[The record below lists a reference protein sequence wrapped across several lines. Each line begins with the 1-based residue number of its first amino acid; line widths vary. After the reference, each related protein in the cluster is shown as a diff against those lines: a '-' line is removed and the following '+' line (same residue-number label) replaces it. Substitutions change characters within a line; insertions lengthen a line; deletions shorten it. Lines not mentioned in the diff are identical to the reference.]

1 MPRKKQKFAVPD
13 DPSST
18 ETAAQPATRSRAR
31 HITRSSAPAPH
42 VSVTPTKQSTILF
55 SAASTHRDEEVGKER
70 RVMGASLTTNV
81 LALTDTLGI
90 KRGFHVDA
98 DQLLFLDTVRVMSVV
113 PDVAVVPAKDVYEKI
128 LSGIQET
135 KSLWVIVASYRL
147 LHDLDLRHPQ
157 VTLKATG
164 AGKSKVYELVDNKEQ
179 VWSPFKFAT
188 QKANEKPFTRVT
200 TDLYS
205 LLENIAD
212 ELDGRQESKKKG
224 DFGVDSASKNEDP
237 LNRLVQFLMLRWLV
251 SLFESDLRVRHQAFQ
266 GNPENSELVQESLIF
281 RFLMGQKN
289 VKIKEL
295 ITNLLRLIAR
305 VDKLDDLNDGIPE
318 LRGQPERPDSGV
330 DPTTSL
336 LPSASSSP
344 VFSVTD
350 ADFAHLAATFLSM
363 ILELEDFKAL
373 SDSKFGAARRSVSI
387 WSPVEILMGILQYWK
402 VYLCPLLQTLENPQL
417 KFNLILK
424 YLVTH
429 APGNT
434 KKQLREISTPKN
446 LFDCVS
452 NVNLHKSFDPHVL
465 QVLLAGAFQEM

>member
-1 MPRKKQKFAVPD
+1 MPFNCA
-13 DPSST
+13 
-18 ETAAQPATRSRAR
+18 
-31 HITRSSAPAPH
+31 
-42 VSVTPTKQSTILF
+42 
-55 SAASTHRDEEVGKER
+55 
-70 RVMGASLTTNV
+70 
-81 LALTDTLGI
+81 
-90 KRGFHVDA
+90 
-98 DQLLFLDTVRVMSVV
+98 
-113 PDVAVVPAKDVYEKI
+113 
-128 LSGIQET
+128 
-135 KSLWVIVASYRL
+135 
-147 LHDLDLRHPQ
+147 
-157 VTLKATG
+157 
-164 AGKSKVYELVDNKEQ
+164 
-179 VWSPFKFAT
+179 
-188 QKANEKPFTRVT
+188 
-200 TDLYS
+200 
-205 LLENIAD
+205 
-212 ELDGRQESKKKG
+212 
-224 DFGVDSASKNEDP
+224 
-237 LNRLVQFLMLRWLV
+237 
-251 SLFESDLRVRHQAFQ
+251 

-465 QVLLAGAFQEM
+465 QVLLAGAFQVFLETHTSHDAHLREVCRSFQVAFNTLDAKMKCEVTHHTARCALVMAHTLQVS

>member
-164 AGKSKVYELVDNKEQ
+164 AGKSKVYELVDNK
-179 VWSPFKFAT
+179 
-188 QKANEKPFTRVT
+188 
-200 TDLYS
+200 DLYS